1 MSTSVV
7 RVNGDYKI
15 ETQGGNITLDADGTG
30 IITLNGNLNIVGT
43 TTSIT
48 TTDTDITDNVIVLNN
63 GESISHAGITLGT
76 SGIKINRGSKSWAQ
90 ILFDETLYWT
100 DPSIISNQ
108 QTQGVFVF
116 STVDGNLNG
125 IRTNSIDTGGANL
138 NLIGSSLGS
147 VTVRGTTD
155 YERQILDYNKLT
167 QIFTISSIARSSSNI
182 VTIVTNE
189 VHGFDITGSK
199 TVYVYITCLTNATFN
214 AIKVRVLSTT
224 STSFTYANTGSVV
237 TTTTAVGI
245 VRPNVIKDDDGIPNM
260 LAVADY
266 ADNLKIINKLAITA
280 PTNGA
285 TITIA
290 DAKTLTVN
298 NSVIFTSTDTSST
311 PTVSLGTGGT
321 VTYRTDNLSVFSST
335 TSAQLAGIISD
346 ETGYTTGSV
355 LVFSTSPQITTSLT
369 TNSASFDLVNTTA
382 TTGNLFGAATVV
394 TIGATTGTLNLRNAT
409 ITAANA
415 TTFNM
420 NGASPSITT
429 SSTATA
435 SVFNT
440 NALTGNLF
448 GAATTIAIGSSS
460 AATLTLNPGTVVGA
474 NTTQNLY
481 NTVATTM
488 NFAGAAT
495 LSTIG
500 YSSTDTS
507 TTNISTGGV
516 GNGKTKTINIGT
528 GAQSGS
534 TTSINIGSSNG
545 STTTI
550 NGHITVEGVTS
561 TGATGTGNL
570 VFSASPSLT
579 GTVTI
584 ATLNLTNALGIAYGG
599 TNSTSFIT
607 PASNINPIVYYNG
620 TSLTNNSLAADIG
633 YNSTT
638 DNFFTRNITTVSL
651 SAQSTSGG
659 SLVQIQTDPGA
670 AMISGNRLGGIF
682 FGGSTNNT
690 HTIQNRASIETFTT
704 QTWNLT
710 NQGTNIV
717 FSTTPN
723 NTSSRVT
730 ALTLGQDQS
739 ATFTGSTDSTSA
751 TTGALIVAG
760 GVGITK
766 NLYLGK
772 NTTMIFQA
780 TDPTADSGGV
790 TVYSKNSN
798 LSNTGIYYVNS
809 TTSGELVS
817 KRKALAYSI
826 VFG

>member
-15 ETQGGNITLDADGTG
+15 ETQGGNITLDANGTG

-63 GESISHAGITLGT
+63 GESSSHAGITLGT

-266 ADNLKIINKLAITA
+266 ADNLKIFNKVAITA

-285 TITIA
+285 VITIV
-290 DAKTLTVN
+290 DAKTLTVS
-298 NSVIFTSTDTSST
+298 NSVTFTSTDTSST
-311 PTVSLGTGGT
+311 PTVALGTGGT
-321 VTYRTDNLSVFSST
+321 VTYTRNNLSVFSST
-335 TSAQLAGIISD
+335 TSAELAGVISD

-355 LVFSTSPQITTSLT
+355 LVFSTSPQISTSIT
-369 TNSASFDLVNTTA
+369 TNSTSFDLVNTTA
-382 TTGNLFGAATVV
+382 TTVNFAGAATAIS
-394 TIGATTGTLNLRNAT
+394 IGKNTGTLTIGNPT
-409 ITAANA
+409 ITGTNA
-415 TTFNM
+415 IEFKM

-448 GAATTIAIGSSS
+448 GAATAISIG
-460 AATLTLNPGTVVGA
+460 ATTGTLTINNPTVVGTQ
-474 NTTQNLY
+474 TTQNLY
-481 NTVATTM
+481 NTVATTI

-495 LSTIG
+495 SVNIG
-500 YSSTDTS
+500 YNSTDTS
-507 TTNISTGGV
+507 TTNISTGAV
-516 GNGKTKTINIGT
+516 GNTKTKTINIGT

-545 STTTI
+545 STTTL

-561 TGATGTGNL
+561 TGATGTSNL

-599 TNSTSFIT
+599 TNSTSFT
-607 PASNINPIVYYNG
+607 APASNVNPIVYYNG
-620 TSLTNNSLAADIG
+620 TSLTNNSLAADVG

-739 ATFTGSTDSTSA
+739 ATFTGSTDSTSL

-772 NTTMIFQA
+772 NTTMIFQS
-780 TDPTADSGGV
+780 TDPTNDSNGV
-790 TVYSKNSN
+790 TVYTKNSN